1 MRLMLYYCNE
11 IMKRFY
17 LFCLFV
23 ILCVVNSQAQSW
35 LRSFKG
41 RVVDSSTLKP
51 LPDATIS
58 VFSAKD
64 TMLLNFGFTTP
75 NGNFTISTKSND
87 SVLIIISIIGYNERT
102 FKEPAL
108 GDQWMFQE
116 YGDIKLSTLPI
127 ALKGFTV
134 RTSAI
139 RMKGDTIEI
148 NASRFKVLPGSDV
161 AQLFKKIPGF
171 EVSVKGEVKVN
182 GTAVNKIMVD
192 GSDFFGNNPGMVSKN
207 LSADMIETVQ
217 VFEEKNE
224 DGSPKEEA
232 SKIIN
237 LKLKKGKRNGTFG
250 DFLGG
255 YGTTNRYES
264 GIRLNNFKN
273 DRKVSFIIN
282 SNNINETGFDFG
294 FENWH
299 QTLNAER
306 NGGGNDDDFYWYS
319 GNTNEGNINNKTS
332 MGLTYFNEFKRRR
345 KLSVNWFVNRNDY
358 SSISASNG
366 ISALNDSTQR
376 FNKDSSNT
384 KGLVLGSK
392 LEINFSKE
400 IDSTGEYDFGVS
412 GYLSQNKNTING
424 INEIKLNNTL
434 LNKGITTVQNQ
445 NNSAN
450 FEVNASYRRYLRKD
464 KRYTFFVAGNYKLA
478 DNKNQYFQFLQ
489 NESDTF
495 NNHNQRNVLSQE
507 WLTKLYMAMPLAK
520 TINLNVSA
528 DRWQISNN
536 SEQRTI
542 AALNQQ
548 SNNFEQ
554 IYSKKIDT
562 LSVLFKNTQVQ
573 SSVKTFLSMRKKYFY
588 NQAGVTFLN
597 FNLQNTNDAG
607 QILLNKTYPK
617 FLPFYSLS
625 YYPGKSYI
633 SFNASKTSVFPS
645 ITDLLPVLNISNNY
659 NRSIGNPNLSPTD
672 NYSAR
677 TYASFYKLKGFK
689 YFYLG
694 GSGTISNTAKIW
706 VSRQTEDGIIV
717 RSPENARDY
726 RMVNAWLNAS
736 RKLSKVMNLQFGIS
750 NNYSH
755 NPMVINDQKA
765 FGNNSSFSLSPGINF
780 SKADSLDLTF
790 GMEWNYNTYTNTLNE
805 RSNYKQNI
813 FSYNFDMRTI
823 LKFGTEIN
831 TSLNISDQRNV
842 PGIGKVVPVWNAYIQ
857 QPLGKKNKYY
867 LKLTA
872 YDILKQNTNIS
883 RTAMDNFV
891 YISQSNRLQQ
901 YFMLTLVY
909 KIKKMGGEE
918 AMDYVY

>member
-1 MRLMLYYCNE
+1 MRSL
-11 IMKRFY
+11 F
-17 LFCLFV
+17 LFCLLLTLA
-23 ILCVVNSQAQSW
+23 ISNIQAQSW
-35 LRSFKG
+35 QRTFKG
-41 RVVDSSTLKP
+41 RVVDSASLKP
-51 LPDATIS
+51 IADATIS
-58 VFSAKD
+58 IFSAKD

-75 NGNFTISTKSND
+75 NGNFTITTKSND
-87 SVLIIISIIGYNERT
+87 SVLIIISIIGYNERII
-102 FKEPAL
+102 KDPKQE
-108 GDQWMFQE
+108 GGWMFE
-116 YGDIKLSTLPI
+116 DYGDLKLSPLPI

-207 LSADMIETVQ
+207 LSAEMIETVQ
-217 VFEEKNE
+217 VFEERNE

-255 YGTTNRYES
+255 YGSTNRYES
-264 GIRLNNFKN
+264 GVRLNNFKN

-306 NGGGNDDDFYWYS
+306 NGGSNNDDFYYYS
-319 GNTNEGNINNKTS
+319 GNTSEGNINNKTS
-332 MGLTYFNEFKRRR
+332 TGLTYFNEFKGRR
-345 KLSVNWFVNRNDY
+345 KLSVNWFADRNDY

-376 FNKDSSNT
+376 FNKDSTNT
-384 KGLVLGSK
+384 KGRVLGSK
-392 LEINFSKE
+392 LVINFSKE
-400 IDSTGEYDFGVS
+400 IDSTGEYDFGVT
-412 GYLSQNKNTING
+412 GNLSQNKNTING

-434 LNKGITTVQNQ
+434 LNKGITTVQNR
-445 NNSAN
+445 NNSNN
-450 FEVNASYRRYLRKD
+450 FEANASYRRYLRKD
-464 KRYTFFVAGNYKLA
+464 KRYTFYVAGNYKLA
-478 DNKNQYFQFLQ
+478 DNNNQYFQFLQ

-495 NNHNQRNVLSQE
+495 NNNNQRNVLSQE
-507 WLTKLYMAMPLAK
+507 WLTKLYMAMPVAK
-520 TINLNVSA
+520 SINLNVSA
-528 DRWQISNN
+528 DRWQVSNK

-542 AALNQQ
+542 AASNQQ

-562 LSVLFKNTQVQ
+562 LSVIFKNTQVQ

-588 NQAGVTFLN
+588 TQAGVTYLN

-607 QILLNKTYPK
+607 QLLLNKTYPK
-617 FLPFYSLS
+617 FLPFYGLS
-625 YYPGKSYI
+625 YYPGKLYI
-633 SFNASKTSVFPS
+633 SFNASKASVFPN

-672 NYSAR
+672 NYTAR
-677 TYASFYKLKGFK
+677 TYASFYRLKGFK

-694 GSGTISNTAKIW
+694 GSGTYSNTAKIW

-726 RMVNAWLNAS
+726 RTANAWMNAS
-736 RKLSKVMNLQFGIS
+736 RKLSKVINFQLNIS
-750 NNYSH
+750 KNYSH
-755 NPMVINDQKA
+755 SPMVINNQKA
-765 FGNNSSFSLSPGINF
+765 FGNSSSFSISPGINF

-790 GMEWNYNTYTNTLNE
+790 GMDWNYNTYTNTLNE

-813 FSYNFDMRTI
+813 FTYNFDLRTI
-823 LKFGTEIN
+823 LKYGTEISS
-831 TSLNISDQRNV
+831 SLNVSDQRNV

-857 QPLGKKNKYY
+857 QPLGKNNKYF

-891 YISQSNRLQQ
+891 YITQSNRLQQ

-918 AMDYVY
+918 AKDYVY